1 VPDWKGFL
9 SRLDAGVLDAMRVT
23 PPLPSEPLDYGA

>member
-9 SRLDAGVLDAMRVT
+9 SRLDPGVLDAARIT
-23 PPLPSEPLDYGA
+23 TPLPSEPLDYGA